1 MAKRKT
7 RRAARAAR
15 PARPGRSRSARRTAS
30 AAAPRNTSAIRRRKP
45 ENLRLRAIEPA
56 LTVDNLEQSLKYYTD
71 VLGFFLA
78 ERYTDKN
85 GVVRGAMLKAGAVG
99 IGLSQDDFSKGRD
112 RKKGLG
118 MSLWLQTAQDIDAHA
133 ARITAAGGRLVQGP
147 TTEEW
152 GGRSLTVD
160 DPDGFRLR
168 IYSQP

>member
-7 RRAARAAR
+7 RRATRAAR
-15 PARPGRSRSARRTAS
+15 PARAGRSRTVRRTAS
-30 AAAPRNTSAIRRRKP
+30 AAAPPDRSRVRRQEP

-56 LTVDNLEQSLKYYTD
+56 LTVDNLDASLKYYTD
-71 VLGFFLA
+71 VLGFYLA
-78 ERYTDKN
+78 DRYTDKS

-99 IGLSQDDFSKGRD
+99 LGLSQDDFSKGRD

-118 MSLWLQTAQDIDAHA
+118 MSLWLQTAQDIDALA